1 MKIIIKIITSII
13 LLLNITV
20 SYAIQENTIARDFQD
35 STEIKRIFLKIE
47 EGLMN
52 GDIKLF
58 SEYFSNNTY
67 LSLNNGI
74 SGYFSSNQSYYI
86 LYDYLVLYKPV
97 NFKFS
102 STVIKNKTPF
112 ASGVLKYNY
121 KGSRGSAQVFI
132 SVKYAENK
140 WYISQLTMN

>member
-102 STVIKNKTPF
+102 SANTRNKTPF